1 MFTTTLAETGVG
13 FTLADSCHMQGPSL
27 LLGSGFCPVRPL
39 CLLGAVLRPEAAPDS
54 SLDVL
59 PAVIPWYLPLQM
71 TLCPKGGRPDL
82 APRLLHPSDSCWVL
96 PILRPFPAD
105 GGTSLPLGDAH
116 LPLLLV
122 RVMAGLVIQWCN
134 VVGRRFQSWE
144 NRLWCFLVV

>member
-1 MFTTTLAETGVG
+1 MG

-39 CLLGAVLRPEAAPDS
+39 CLLGAVLCPEAAPDF
-54 SLDVL
+54 SLDVASRSH
-59 PAVIPWYLPLQM
+59 PRYLPLQM

-82 APRLLHPSDSCWVL
+82 APRLLPPSDSCWVL
-96 PILRPFPAD
+96 PILRHFPAD

-122 RVMAGLVIQWCN
+122 RVMAGLVIHG
-134 VVGRRFQSWE
+134 VM
-144 NRLWCFLVV
+144 